1 MAQPVRHPVAA
12 RRILRLALGTALSLG
27 VSQAFSWQLS
37 FIAPVMTLLIL
48 ALPLPAPGLK
58 KGLGFV
64 IALSAPMIAGVG
76 LLPFLMHARWV
87 GIVLVALALFFSF
100 YYTARGGAAVLGTF
114 MTVGLTLVVT
124 IGSVNSAVLVALIQ
138 ALAVNAVLGM
148 VFVWLA
154 HALLPD
160 LPPDPDQ
167 AAASRPP
174 PPPKPELPQAR
185 RNALRALVVVLPM
198 ALLFMFMSGSPAYT
212 VVMIKVASLGQQATG
227 DKSREM
233 GRSLLAS
240 TFWGGIGA
248 MIAWA
253 LLSIWPSLVL
263 YTLLIALA
271 GLSYGRGIFQ
281 GAAVHPQ
288 FSKWSYAYMTMI
300 IILAPA
306 VLDSPGGGGAGAAMW
321 SRLGLFVLISLY
333 GSAAVSIFNA
343 FWPEKATVAGASVRA

>member
-160 LPPDPDQ
+160 LPPDPVWK
-167 AAASRPP
+167 AFPMPHEIVGMGSIASRGGEPSLHLHSSLGRGTEVLTGCIR
-174 PPPKPELPQAR
+174 KEGKVF
-185 RNALRALVVVLPM
+185 LVVEAMVM
-198 ALLFMFMSGSPAYT
+198 ELLGARATRARDERSG
-212 VVMIKVASLGQQATG
+212 L
-227 DKSREM
+227 E
-233 GRSLLAS
+233 
-240 TFWGGIGA
+240 
-248 MIAWA
+248 
-253 LLSIWPSLVL
+253 LLSI
-263 YTLLIALA
+263 
-271 GLSYGRGIFQ
+271 
-281 GAAVHPQ
+281 
-288 FSKWSYAYMTMI
+288 
-300 IILAPA
+300 
-306 VLDSPGGGGAGAAMW
+306 D
-321 SRLGLFVLISLY
+321 
-333 GSAAVSIFNA
+333 
-343 FWPEKATVAGASVRA
+343 